1 MSKLYTAKTKEELER
16 VLGIMKP
23 YIDECV
29 CYDVVYSPKFGYLLI
44 DLPGHDTMQK
54 SFHWMTQLLYFISC
68 LSISPTT
75 SWRKMATVPTILRP
89 LTLRN
94 THYASG

>member
-29 CYDVVYSPKFGYLLI
+29 CYDVV
-44 DLPGHDTMQK
+44 
-54 SFHWMTQLLYFISC
+54 
-68 LSISPTT
+68 
-75 SWRKMATVPTILRP
+75 
-89 LTLRN
+89 
-94 THYASG
+94 